1 MFPGHS
7 SLISLVP
14 SSRGLSLQFSV
25 YEQYEKAPGERE
37 LTSFLIS
44 GFPSVLT
51 IIFCIKYGTLPER
64 WLLET
69 STILRLGRDVSSFGK
84 VPESVLFERIN
95 CSIDVSI
102 EKSEEIVPWSS
113 NFWKLTTLVFLTS
126 LHKIRFHGWEAPQ
139 GLFPL
144 QLSACKHQRITHRF
158 CYW

>member
-1 MFPGHS
+1 MPLEGFWILLLPG
-7 SLISLVP
+7 
-14 SSRGLSLQFSV
+14 
-25 YEQYEKAPGERE
+25 EAPGEGE

-69 STILRLGRDVSSFGK
+69 SNILRLGRDVSSFGK

-102 EKSEEIVPWSS
+102 EKSEEMVPWSS
-113 NFWKLTTLVFLTS
+113 KFWKLTTLVFLTS
-126 LHKIRFHGWEAPQ
+126 LHKINRRRRRNNTCQLITCQ
-139 GLFPL
+139 GQIF
-144 QLSACKHQRITHRF
+144 QSRKCRQIRQVACKMITF
-158 CYW
+158 KP